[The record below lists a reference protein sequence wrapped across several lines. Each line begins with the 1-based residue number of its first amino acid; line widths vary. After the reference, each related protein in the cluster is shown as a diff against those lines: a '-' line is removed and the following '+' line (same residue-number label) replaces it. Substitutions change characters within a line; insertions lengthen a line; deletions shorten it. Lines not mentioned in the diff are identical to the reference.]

1 MNILTEI
8 SISPAVDVS
17 VTDELLTV
25 ELSDGRK
32 ISVPTA
38 WYPRLAHGTP
48 AERRK
53 WTLSYSGEGLHWEAL
68 DEDISIKSLI
78 AGLPSNEN
86 PSMIKKWMKT
96 RKNIYE
102 TSPNKRPKLSVAEDP
117 GKYATRNKKK

>member
-1 MNILTEI
+1 MNTLTEI

-48 AERRK
+48 KERRQWK
-53 WTLSYSGEGLHWEAL
+53 LSYSGEGLHWEGL
-68 DEDISIKSLI
+68 DEDISIKGLI

-86 PSMIKKWMKT
+86 PAMIKKWMET
-96 RKNIYE
+96 RENVYE
-102 TSPNKRPKLSVAEDP
+102 IKRSKKSDLVVAEEP
-117 GKYATRNKKK
+117 GKYAIRKKK

>member
-1 MNILTEI
+1 MNTLTEI
-8 SISPAVDVS
+8 SISPAVNAS

-38 WYPRLAHGTP
+38 WYPRLACGTP

-68 DEDISIKSLI
+68 DEDISIESLI
-78 AGLPSNEN
+78 AGRPSSEN
-86 PSMIKKWMKT
+86 PAMIKKWIKT

-102 TSPNKRPKLSVAEDP
+102 TNQTKRPELAVAEDP
-117 GKYATRNKKK
+117 GKYTIRNKKK

>member
-1 MNILTEI
+1 MNTLTEI
-8 SISPAVDVS
+8 SISPAVNVS

-25 ELSDGRK
+25 ELADGRK

-53 WTLSYSGEGLHWEAL
+53 WTLSYSGEGLHWEGL

-86 PSMIKKWMKT
+86 PAMIKKWMET
-96 RKNIYE
+96 RETVYKIKQSKN
-102 TSPNKRPKLSVAEDP
+102 SDLVVAEEP
-117 GKYATRNKKK
+117 GKYAARKKKK